1 MTRLVLWR
9 HGLTD
14 YNVAGRIQG
23 RVDIPLNDAGLAQA
37 SAVAPAIAA
46 MEPTAI
52 VSSPLGRAR
61 QTADVLSA
69 AVGVDVRVDDALM
82 ARSFGMWE
90 GLERL
95 RIERTWPDQ
104 FAVWRAGGDPEGV
117 GVETRGDTATRVGVA
132 MEDIAAEAGEAT
144 VVVVAHG
151 AAITLGVTR
160 LLDLD
165 PSAWFGLRGLDNC
178 HYAVLSSAERSPGWR
193 IVHWNRGE
201 GWAAPAASAALG
213 GFLS

>member
-69 AVGVDVRVDDALM
+69 AVGVDVRVDDALTE
-82 ARSFGMWE
+82 RSFGMWE
-90 GLERL
+90 
-95 RIERTWPDQ
+95 
-104 FAVWRAGGDPEGV
+104 
-117 GVETRGDTATRVGVA
+117 
-132 MEDIAAEAGEAT
+132 
-144 VVVVAHG
+144 
-151 AAITLGVTR
+151 
-160 LLDLD
+160 
-165 PSAWFGLRGLDNC
+165 
-178 HYAVLSSAERSPGWR
+178 
-193 IVHWNRGE
+193 
-201 GWAAPAASAALG
+201 
-213 GFLS
+213 

>member
-82 ARSFGMWE
+82 ERSFGMWE
-90 GLERL
+90 DWSASGSRGRGPISSRCGGPGGIPRESGSRRAATPPPGSAL
-95 RIERTWPDQ
+95 RWRT
-104 FAVWRAGGDPEGV
+104 
-117 GVETRGDTATRVGVA
+117 
-132 MEDIAAEAGEAT
+132 
-144 VVVVAHG
+144 
-151 AAITLGVTR
+151 
-160 LLDLD
+160 
-165 PSAWFGLRGLDNC
+165 
-178 HYAVLSSAERSPGWR
+178 
-193 IVHWNRGE
+193 
-201 GWAAPAASAALG
+201 
-213 GFLS
+213 